1 MKVYSDYGVEL
12 VRCLLDVFQVNGFD
26 FLLNFAQCCILFT
39 IAHAA
44 YFSVFESTKVIFGA
58 DKAGHH
64 PARAA
69 ICGSLAAL
77 SHDMFMTPF
86 DLVKQRMQLGFYK
99 SVIDCVRTIVR
110 TEGVRAL
117 YVSMPTTLMMNIPYG
132 FVMVPVNESARK
144 LLNPGND
151 YNFSASM
158 IAGCIAGGVAGA
170 VTNPLDV
177 IKTRLQTQNL
187 QPCPSS
193 GKVSYVE
200 VLSSAGT
207 SAAQN
212 AADSVTI
219 NNMKSRTTSFAA
231 DLKGVLSRP
240 FEGMWAVTRR
250 IVLEE
255 GYRGFLRGVVPRV
268 MVQAP
273 AVAISWTVY
282 EGMKSMLSGERS
294 TAAVFK

>member
-1 MKVYSDYGVEL
+1 MIL
-12 VRCLLDVFQVNGFD
+12 
-26 FLLNFAQCCILFT
+26 CILLT
-39 IAHAA
+39 AHAA
-44 YFSVFESTKVIFGA
+44 YFSVFESTKVILGA

-64 PARAA
+64 PAKAA

-86 DLVKQRMQLGFYK
+86 DLVKQRMQLGFYRN
-99 SVIDCVRTIVR
+99 VADCVRTIVR

-144 LLNPGND
+144 LLNPGD
-151 YNFSASM
+151 QYSVSSSM

-193 GKVSYVE
+193 IKVNNPPVGE
-200 VLSSAGT
+200 VTALLDDVVVTAVRGYSAPLFSG
-207 SAAQN
+207 SMGE
-212 AADSVTI
+212 VF
-219 NNMKSRTTSFAA
+219 R
-231 DLKGVLSRP
+231 RP
-240 FEGMWAVTRR
+240 FDGMLAVTRR
-250 IVLEE
+250 IVVEE
-255 GYRGFLRGVVPRV
+255 GYRGFLRGVLPRV

-282 EGMKSMLSGERS
+282 EGMKALLVSGDGNGYS
-294 TAAVFK
+294 AVSK